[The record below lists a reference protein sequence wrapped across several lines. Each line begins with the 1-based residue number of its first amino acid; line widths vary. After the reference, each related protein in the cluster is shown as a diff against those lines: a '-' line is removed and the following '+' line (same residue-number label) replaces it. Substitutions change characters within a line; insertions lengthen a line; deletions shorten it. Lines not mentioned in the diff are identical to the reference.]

1 MTEPN
6 LFDFDD
12 DTSKVYAGTSGWSGS
27 ETSRERAEWQDE
39 VGITSARD
47 NNTLERLAR
56 AGADGLTWRELARE
70 AGYHHGEASG
80 TLSRLHYVDAV
91 ARLTERRDRCQVYVL
106 PVHVNDR
113 TLSAYTPNL
122 TKRVLVELLDDVDWR
137 LRVGD
142 VVGARHLIAVARKR
156 WS

>member
-56 AGADGLTWRELARE
+56 AGADGLTWRELA
-70 AGYHHGEASG
+70 
-80 TLSRLHYVDAV
+80 
-91 ARLTERRDRCQVYVL
+91 ERRAITTAKR
-106 PVHVNDR
+106 PVPSPVC
-113 TLSAYTPNL
+113 TTSMPSP
-122 TKRVLVELLDDVDWR
+122 V
-137 LRVGD
+137 
-142 VVGARHLIAVARKR
+142 
-156 WS
+156 